1 MQPDTLP
8 KPIKRKSFTA
18 REVASVFIKYDGR
31 CAHCSE
37 KVKLGEYAVDHIQAL
52 DHLGKHELENWQL
65 LCVGCHK
72 LKTASDVKASAKGRR
87 IRKRI
92 ERTECIVEGCDR
104 IIRSGSFCQRHY
116 LRNLRHGDPLGG
128 ARNQIAPGLKRDF
141 LLNAVLAN
149 TDQCLEWEF
158 VYNTGTGYGDIV
170 WDGKSAHA
178 HRVVCE
184 LAHGVPP
191 EEKLVAAHSC
201 GNRRCMNPKHL
212 RWATYAENEADKHLH
227 GTSLKGKPGRLIK
240 LSEDDI
246 VTIRGLRGVRSQR
259 EIAEEYGVHQVT
271 VSEIQTGKYGAWA
284 GNGRKQPIRSR
295 GFQKRTTPHQWPKR
309 GFGK

>member
-65 LCVGCHK
+65 LCVGCHAI
-72 LKTASDVKASAKGRR
+72 KTANDVKASAKGRR
-87 IRKRI
+87 IRG
-92 ERTECIVEGCDR
+92 ET
-104 IIRSGSFCQRHY
+104 
-116 LRNLRHGDPLGG
+116 
-128 ARNQIAPGLKRDF
+128 
-141 LLNAVLAN
+141 
-149 TDQCLEWEF
+149 
-158 VYNTGTGYGDIV
+158 
-170 WDGKSAHA
+170 
-178 HRVVCE
+178 
-184 LAHGVPP
+184 
-191 EEKLVAAHSC
+191 
-201 GNRRCMNPKHL
+201 
-212 RWATYAENEADKHLH
+212 
-227 GTSLKGKPGRLIK
+227 
-240 LSEDDI
+240 
-246 VTIRGLRGVRSQR
+246 
-259 EIAEEYGVHQVT
+259 
-271 VSEIQTGKYGAWA
+271 